1 MAILFQVVN
10 KTVQPNVETL
20 AISPFSEIWSR
31 DKSKDKEIALKEFA
45 YIEFMSSQLKS
56 NPFKDYPDGEKSK
69 KILEAIK
76 YEESLEHNKHIN
88 LISADIL
95 IEKAIEF
102 IRELQTNASSTYR
115 LYAAAMKAR
124 DELEKF
130 LTNLDMQDIDP
141 KSGKPLWKPK
151 EITSAMMDIPKL
163 TSSLNDLK
171 KKVEEEI
178 FEEVKTRANKTIS
191 AFADPNS
198 I

>member
-56 NPFKDYPDGEKSK
+56 NPFKDYPDTEKAN

-76 YEESLEHNKHIN
+76 YDESLEHNNHIN
-88 LISADIL
+88 LVSADPL
-95 IEKAIEF
+95 INRAMEF
-102 IRELQTNASSTYR
+102 IKELQTQASSTYR
-115 LYAAAMKAR
+115 LYAAAMKSR

-130 LTNLDMQDIDP
+130 LTNLDMEAIDP

-171 KKVEEEI
+171 KKVEEEVY
-178 FEEVKTRANKTIS
+178 EEVKTRANKTIS
-191 AFADPNS
+191 AFADPSS